1 MNDYMLCPDPNWFLK
16 NLQTGCFV
24 LHIYTCRMP
33 RGRGSSVTT
42 HEKPKVDEAVS
53 TNEDYGRRRRTPF
66 LLLGLLMVFLHGSW
80 SVYRFQFANLPLPL
94 DAEQAGKR
102 GFSEA
107 SALEHVKYLA
117 ALGPH
122 PVGSDSID
130 LAVQYVYAV
139 ADKIKKT
146 AHWDVDVQL
155 ELFHT
160 DIGANRMAGGLFN
173 GKTMLYSNL
182 KHVILRVVPKYLPE
196 AEDNLILVSSHID
209 TVSTTEGAGDCSS
222 CVGVMLELARG
233 VAQWAHGFKSGVLFL
248 FNTGEE
254 EGLDGAH
261 SFITQHRW
269 RNSVRFAIDLEAM
282 GISGKSTLFQG
293 TDHWALES
301 FASVAKYPSAQIASQ
316 DVFQSGAIKSATD
329 FQIYQEVGGLPGL
342 DFAYTDR
349 TSVYHTKNDKMK
361 HLKPGSLQHIG
372 ENMLAFLLHAAASP
386 KFMKDAIQAK
396 QEGAEKTKAVFFD
409 ILGKYM
415 VVYPQRLA
423 TMFHNSIIFQS
434 LLIWGTSLLMGGRAG
449 LVSFGI
455 SCLGIVLM
463 LISSVTLS
471 VVVAIALPHICSFP
485 VTFVAHPWLVVGLF
499 GSPALLGA
507 FIGQHIGFI
516 ILKRHLKHVYSIT
529 KPGLAHNMLEHIVNL
544 EAERWIFK
552 SGFVQWLIVLILGT
566 YLKVG
571 SSYIALIWLVSPA
584 FAYGLMEA
592 TLSPARS
599 PKQLKVITL
608 VLALAAPV
616 VSSAGLV
623 IRMVDV
629 IIGSIVRIDRNPG
642 GLPDWL
648 GNVVVSVAIAIVICF
663 TFVYLLSYVH
673 ISGAKRTLGFLLC
686 IFFGLALALVSSG
699 ILPAFTEDI
708 ARSVNVVHVVDT
720 TTVNSGNTEPSSYVT
735 LFSNTPGKLTKELV
749 DLRDEE
755 FSCGRNR
762 AIDFVTFTMKYGCL
776 SYEGTNTGWSKSE
789 VPVLSLKSDSVTND
803 ARQTIIS
810 VDTKSSTRWS
820 LAINKQEIDDFTVHV
835 DSENLVPL
843 GNKSE
848 IDGWHTIQFAGG
860 KDSPTKFQLTLFWA
874 SNSKDAF
881 PKQVESEDHSFLL
894 KLRTDVNRVTPKVGR
909 VLEKLPGWCA
919 PFGKSTSPYTLAF
932 LTALPVNI

>member
-1 MNDYMLCPDPNWFLK
+1 
-16 NLQTGCFV
+16 
-24 LHIYTCRMP
+24 MP
-33 RGRGSSVTT
+33 RGRGSTVTAS
-42 HEKPKVDEAVS
+42 EKTKVDEAVS
-53 TNEDYGRRRRTPF
+53 RNEDYGKHRRTPF
-66 LLLGLLMVFLHGSW
+66 LLLGLLIVFLHGSW
-80 SVYRFQFANLPLPL
+80 SVYRVQFANLPLPL
-94 DAEQAGKR
+94 DAEQA
-102 GFSEA
+102 
-107 SALEHVKYLA
+107 
-117 ALGPH
+117 
-122 PVGSDSID
+122 
-130 LAVQYVYAV
+130 V
-139 ADKIKKT
+139 AEKIKKT
-146 AHWDVDVQL
+146 AHWEVDVQL

-160 DIGANRMAGGLFN
+160 DIGTNRIAGGLFN
-173 GKTMLYSNL
+173 GKTMVYSDL
-182 KHVILRVVPKYLPE
+182 KHVLLRVVPKYLPE
-196 AEDNLILVSSHID
+196 AEENLILVSSHID

-261 SFITQHRW
+261 SFITQHHW
-269 RNSVRFAIDLEAM
+269 RNSVRFAVDLEAM

-301 FASVAKYPSAQIASQ
+301 FAAVAKYPSAQIASQ

-342 DFAYTDR
+342 DFAYTDM

-396 QEGAEKTKAVFFD
+396 QEGADQNKAVFFD

-415 VVYPQRLA
+415 VVYPHRLA

-434 LLIWGTSLLMGGRAG
+434 LLIWGTSLLMGGRPG

-455 SCLGIVLM
+455 SCLSIFLT
-463 LISSVTLS
+463 LISSVILS
-471 VVVAIALPHICSFP
+471 VVVAFALPHICSFP
-485 VTFVAHPWLVVGLF
+485 VAYVAHPWLVVGLF
-499 GSPALLGA
+499 GSPALVGA

-516 ILKRHLKHVYSIT
+516 ILKRHLKHVYSTT
-529 KPGLAHNMLEHIVNL
+529 KPDLSQSMLEHIVNL

-552 SGFVQWLIVLILGT
+552 SGFVQWLVVLILGT

-592 TLSPARS
+592 TLSPSRS
-599 PKQLKVITL
+599 PKQLKVVTL

-629 IIGSIVRIDRNPG
+629 IIGSIVRVDRNPG

-648 GNVVVSVAIAIVICF
+648 GNVVVSVAIAVVICF

-673 ISGAKRTLGFLLC
+673 ISGAKRILGFLLC
-686 IFFGLALALVSSG
+686 ILFGLALALASTG
-699 ILPAFTEDI
+699 IVPAFTEDI

-720 TTVNSGNTEPSSYVT
+720 TTVNSGNPEPSSYVT

-762 AIDFVTFTMKYGCL
+762 TIDFVTFTMKYGCL
-776 SYEGTNTGWSKSE
+776 SYEGSNTGWSKSE
-789 VPVLSLKSDSVTND
+789 VPVLSLENDSVTDD
-803 ARQTIIS
+803 ARQTVIS

-820 LAINKQEIDDFTVHV
+820 LAINKEEIDDFTVHV
-835 DSENLVPL
+835 DSKNLVPL

-848 IDGWHTIQFAGG
+848 VNGWHTVQFAGG
-860 KDSPTKFQLTLFWA
+860 KDSPTKFHLTLFWS
-874 SNSKDAF
+874 SNAKDAS
-881 PKQVESEDHSFLL
+881 PKSVKSEDQSFLV

-919 PFGKSTSPYTLAF
+919 PFGKSTSPNTLAF